1 LRQPRPP
8 SGVLGG
14 DPKRPL
20 FDFCLTCEEG
30 KEVEVGG
37 VAQAA
42 EAGEQEH
49 EVIVL
54 SSDEEEDQAEVGVV
68 EVE

>member
-1 LRQPRPP
+1 
-8 SGVLGG
+8 
-14 DPKRPL
+14 
-20 FDFCLTCEEG
+20 
-30 KEVEVGG
+30 VEVGG